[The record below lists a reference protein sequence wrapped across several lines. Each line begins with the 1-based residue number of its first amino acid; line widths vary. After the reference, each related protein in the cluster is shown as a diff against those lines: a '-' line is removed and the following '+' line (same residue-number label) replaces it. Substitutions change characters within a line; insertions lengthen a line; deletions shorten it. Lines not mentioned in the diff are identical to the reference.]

1 MINEKCPYYSYE
13 YISSWHNDIFDHPD
27 YSDFCSKNGEK
38 REIITCSRC
47 SYNKSKEKG
56 IDINVE

>member
-13 YISSWHNDIFDHPD
+13 YTTSWHNDVFDHPD

-38 REIITCSRC
+38 KEIVTCSRC
-47 SYNKSKEKG
+47 SYNKLIEKG
-56 IDINVE
+56 DIK